1 MIRRPPRSTRTDTL
15 FPYTTLFRSRKAA
28 ECTGQVE
35 QRSADAADHHPAEHA
50 DQQHDAEEYAAIDQR
65 LTLEDALDIVDIDA
79 GADDPAPGRKAFH
92 IGNLRHRPVGA
103 GLGPEIRDKAGT
115 VALDRLDEFDEQV
128 LAVRSEEQHAEIP
141 SHKRKPYA

>member
-1 MIRRPPRSTRTDTL
+1 MRISGWSSDVCSSDL
-15 FPYTTLFRSRKAA
+15 
-28 ECTGQVE
+28 V
-35 QRSADAADHHPAEHA
+35 
-50 DQQHDAEEYAAIDQR
+50 AEEYAAIDQR

-128 LAVRSEEQHAEIP
+128 LAVRILDFAEILADNLLGDRNGVVLGKGVLC
-141 SHKRKPYA
+141 SLDLGWCRIIKKKNTVT